1 MLLTML
7 VLKLIFDIS
16 IYRMNLI
23 FDNVVNELDILPT

>member
-7 VLKLIFDIS
+7 VLNLIFDIS
-16 IYRMNLI
+16 IYCMNLI